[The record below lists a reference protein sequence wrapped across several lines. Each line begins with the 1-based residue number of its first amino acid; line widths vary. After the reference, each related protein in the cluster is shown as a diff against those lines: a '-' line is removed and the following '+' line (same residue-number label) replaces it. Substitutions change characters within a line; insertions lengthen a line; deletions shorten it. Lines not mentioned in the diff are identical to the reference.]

1 MSYLVLARK
10 YRPQNFEEL
19 VGQDH
24 ITDLLRKS
32 IESGRIA
39 HAFLFCGPRG
49 IGKTSCARILAKSLN
64 CQNGPTLKPCGVC
77 PACLEIAN
85 GNSFD
90 VIEID
95 GASNRGIDE
104 IRTLRENVKFAP
116 SYGRYKIYIVDEVHM
131 LTTEAFNALLKTLE
145 EPPEHV
151 KFIFATTEANKVPAT
166 ILSRC
171 QRFDFKRI
179 SLEIIDGES

>member
-10 YRPQNFEEL
+10 YRPQSFDEL
-19 VGQDH
+19 VGQAH

-39 HAFLFCGPRG
+39 PAFLFCGPRG
-49 IGKTSCARILAKSLN
+49 IGKTSCARVLAKSLN
-64 CQNGPTLKPCGVC
+64 CQNGPTLKPCGEC
-77 PACLEIAN
+77 PACREIAN

-131 LTTEAFNALLKTLE
+131 LTSDAFNALLKTLE

-151 KFIFATTEANKVPAT
+151 KFIFATT
-166 ILSRC
+166 
-171 QRFDFKRI
+171 
-179 SLEIIDGES
+179 